1 MRPTLRTLFLHG
13 GDILKSPGMQIAKE
27 NMQHGSVSV
36 FEHSVCVA
44 LVCLWIV
51 HRLHLKVNQRALVRG
66 ALLHDYFLYD
76 WHTPDP
82 AHRLHG
88 FRHAGTALR
97 NADRDFELNDTE
109 RDMIKK
115 HMFPLNPA
123 PPRFK
128 ERLFCALP
136 INTVRCARPFC
147 GGKKRISENSKNSRG
162 ENLRELF
169 V

>member
-44 LVCLWIV
+44 LVCLWLV

-76 WHTPDP
+76 WHVP
-82 AHRLHG
+82 AKWHRLHG
-88 FRHAGTALR
+88 FHHAARACR
-97 NADRDFELNDTE
+97 NAKRDFSLNAVE
-109 RDMIKK
+109 ENMIRA
-115 HMFPLNPA
+115 HMFPLGIVV
-123 PPRFK
+123 PRYRESWILWTADK
-128 ERLFCALP
+128 ICALRE
-136 INTVRCARPFC
+136 T
-147 GGKKRISENSKNSRG
+147 
-162 ENLRELF
+162 LRR
-169 V
+169 

>member
-44 LVCLWIV
+44 LVCLWLV

-76 WHTPDP
+76 CGTRPTP
-82 AHRLHG
+82 RTGCTG
-88 FRHAGTALR
+88 FGTP
-97 NADRDFELNDTE
+97 E
-109 RDMIKK
+109 R
-115 HMFPLNPA
+115 P
-123 PPRFK
+123 
-128 ERLFCALP
+128 CAMPTATL
-136 INTVRCARPFC
+136 
-147 GGKKRISENSKNSRG
+147 S
-162 ENLRELF
+162 
-169 V
+169 